1 MSLIDIQ
8 FEKQIDNSR
17 IVREVDTR
25 CRVEYLCLT
34 LLGAV
39 FVLGIFFYAWQQY
52 QWIQYGYGIETAQ
65 RKIEELE
72 EVGQQLRIERATLR
86 NPQRIDS
93 LARLELGMVGPGVGQ
108 VVSVRVNDAFP
119 SEIVPETTLV
129 AKRIP

>member
-1 MSLIDIQ
+1 MSSIDIQ

-65 RKIEELE
+65 RKIEALE

-108 VVSVRVNDAFP
+108 VVSVRVDDAFP
-119 SEIVPETTLV
+119 SEIVPRTTLV